1 MVTETMPPAN
11 AEGFALESAAT
22 LNAPAGTRSIPVHCY
37 RHLSSGLHIIFADVV
52 GPTCSASIVVPTLSP
67 DNKGL
72 PHTLEHLVF
81 CGSTRFPH
89 RGYLDTLA
97 NRCLSM
103 GTNAYTEY
111 DHTAYTIKTAGQE
124 GMNNLLPVF
133 LDHVLNPTLQD
144 EQFVAEVYHVDG
156 QGQEK
161 GVVFSEMAAREM
173 TESDLVCQAVREEVF
188 GPGCAYSY
196 ECGGFTKDIAT
207 LNNQLIKDYHRRY
220 YAIHNVTIMVIGQN
234 LDHAAVFAQLDH
246 RYPGLLD
253 TPVDPIPSTRLPMH
267 IASMDTIIQARREAA
282 AEDPDLAAPTE
293 DQETKTLSRTIYLPT
308 TEESVG
314 SFTYAWR
321 GPPIEDV
328 ETSLALNVLFR
339 YFTGTAASPFN
350 QAFVENDDPWAICV
364 DPNVVSRIEHSIS
377 LNFMGVPFK
386 SDGDTVSDD
395 DGSDEDM
402 ANDRD
407 GNEPSTEQNSGENAN
422 GESGSDGSN
431 DTEAL
436 SHQEIHPCFTPGV
449 FRRKM
454 RQVFQGFLD
463 KGFPNDSVIRELI
476 QVFRLQVCKL
486 LEHDPHELLLDSLSV
501 AVVEHHFSPR
511 AATSQLMD
519 VGVRLKMF
527 DVFDVLEQKPLT
539 YWYDLVR
546 QWLIDTP
553 MVEIIVRPD
562 AQMATQLEQA
572 QQGALA
578 ARVAKLGTEGLAQCQ
593 RVLDEALAANEV
605 YVPLD
610 LLDQMPP
617 VPSIQNIAKRPVRTH
632 LQSARQ
638 VLLESSDRSKASGAT
653 NLVTNDHGI
662 CGPDG
667 ASNANRPFD
676 AVQVVETD
684 SRFAQIRMF
693 LPTHAVPAHLKPYL
707 VLFAELLF
715 RCSLQMPSTLGDFY
729 KLVNGDGVA
738 SATNTTQ
745 DMATASD
752 AVEVDYRDMAQHLDN
767 DLMSY
772 SSDIGYGGT
781 TFNCNWLSENVTVCG
796 DSTPEK
802 FALMCRWL
810 IAVVMFSDFTS
821 ERIMTSIQSLLGE
834 IPDVIRDN
842 WELMYAA
849 SIRMT
854 APQAPKHVVPYHQ
867 HQSTPVKAV
876 SAQGSSLY
884 DPWNNDL
891 VSSIFQ
897 QRTFLQKT
905 MELLSSDDPEL
916 STSIVNDLNALRHWV
931 VVGCQQTIDSVSA
944 GSSLTGADSAAQQYP
959 SGHTRTSLGL
969 VQVGWPSFS
978 GATETKTQAAITR
991 AVYDVA
997 ATWDKFYQQ
1006 YARCH
1011 EFATDQGA
1019 VVAANAGHDTPM
1031 QVPFPY
1037 PRFPYVPF
1045 YGCPTAFHIPHPS
1058 ATSSCII
1065 SIIPCDKLQFAA
1077 PPAPDRLAQG
1087 QWYHDQLTPVLEAQL
1102 RERLAVDILTEI
1114 LSKDGGPLFTQ
1125 IRGNGYA
1132 YGCTFYTVNWSGEL
1146 AFIIHEA
1153 TAPFKAQRI
1162 FWRLIEEL
1170 GTANGWA
1177 KYVNDFEFQSAKS
1190 SWTYTWVSEK
1200 ATPAKVLGFE
1210 LQASLWGFKDGHAL
1224 EALMAQCLEKL
1235 TLDHLREAYQTVFCK
1250 FVDASDCMTLAI
1262 TPPSLCDEA
1271 DDVAS
1276 DNPNGTPF
1284 QRVDPMSLML
1294 GV

>member
-1 MVTETMPPAN
+1 MAAETVSLAN
-11 AEGFALESAAT
+11 AKGFALESTAT
-22 LNAPAGTRSIPVHCY
+22 LNAPGGTRSIPVHCY
-37 RHLSSGLHIIFADVV
+37 RHLSSGLRIIFGDVV
-52 GPTCSASIVVPTLSP
+52 GPTCSASIVVPTLPP

-72 PHTLEHLVF
+72 PHTLEHP
-81 CGSTRFPH
+81 T
-89 RGYLDTLA
+89 
-97 NRCLSM
+97 

-133 LDHVLNPTLQD
+133 LDHVLNPTLRD
-144 EQFVAEVYHVDG
+144 EQFVTEVYHVDG

-173 TESDLVCQAVREEVF
+173 TEADLMCQAVREEVF
-188 GPGCAYSY
+188 GPGCPYSY

-207 LNNQLIKDYHRRY
+207 LDNQLIQDYHRRY
-220 YAIHNVTIMVIGQN
+220 YAIHNLTIMVIGQD

-253 TPVDPIPSTRLPMH
+253 TPVNPIPSTRLPMH
-267 IASMDTIIQARREAA
+267 IAPMDKIIQARREAA
-282 AEDPDLAAPTE
+282 AEDPDLTAPTE
-293 DQETKTLSRTIYLPT
+293 DQDAKTLSRTIYLPT

-339 YFTGTAASPFN
+339 YLTGTAASPFN
-350 QAFVENDDPWAICV
+350 QAFVENDDPWAISV

-386 SDGDTVSDD
+386 SGSDVDSDGAS
-395 DGSDEDM
+395 SDEDTV
-402 ANDRD
+402 NDQD
-407 GNEPSTEQNSGENAN
+407 EN
-422 GESGSDGSN
+422 GHGSEHNDDQGSN
-431 DTEAL
+431 DAEATP
-436 SHQEIHPCFTPGV
+436 SPQEIHPCFTPGI

-454 RQVFQGFLD
+454 RQVLQEFLD
-463 KGFPNDSVIRELI
+463 KGFPNDSIIRELI
-476 QVFRLQVCKL
+476 QVFRLQVCNL
-486 LEHDPHELLLDSLSV
+486 LEHDPHELLLDSLAV

-511 AATSQLMD
+511 AAASQHMD
-519 VGVRLKMF
+519 VAVRLKMF
-527 DVFDVLEQKPLT
+527 DIFDALEQKPLT

-546 QWLIDTP
+546 RWLIDTP
-553 MVEIIVRPD
+553 MVEIVVRPD
-562 AQMATQLEQA
+562 AQAAMQLEQA
-572 QQGALA
+572 QQDALA
-578 ARVAKLGTEGLAQCQ
+578 ARVVRLGPEGLAQCQ
-593 RVLDEALAANEV
+593 KVLDEALVANGV
-605 YVPLD
+605 HVPLD

-632 LQSARQ
+632 LWSARQ
-638 VLLESSDRSKASGAT
+638 VLLNSSERSKAPGTTRLDSNSNGTGSVSNT
-653 NLVTNDHGI
+653 N
-662 CGPDG
+662 CF
-667 ASNANRPFD
+667 FD

-715 RCSLQMPSTLGDFY
+715 RCSLQMPTALGDFY
-729 KLVNGDGVA
+729 QAANGDGVA
-738 SATNTTQ
+738 SARSTTP
-745 DMATASD
+745 DTTTASD
-752 AVEVDYRDMAQHLDN
+752 TVKIDYRDMAQHLDN

-772 SSDIGYGGT
+772 SSDIGYGGS
-781 TFNCNWLSENVTVCG
+781 TFNCNWLSENLTVCG

-810 IAVVMFSDFTS
+810 MAVVMFSDFTP

-854 APQAPKHVVPYHQ
+854 APQASKHVVPYHPPR
-867 HQSTPVKAV
+867 STLAEVA
-876 SAQGSSLY
+876 SAHGASLY

-897 QRTFLQKT
+897 QRTFLQKA
-905 MELLSSDDPEL
+905 MELLSSDDPKL
-916 STSIVNDLNALRHWV
+916 STCIVADLNALRHWV
-931 VVGCQQTIDSVSA
+931 VVGCQQTIDSV
-944 GSSLTGADSAAQQYP
+944 GADSTAQQYP
-959 SGHTRTSLGL
+959 PGHTRTSLGL
-969 VQVGWPSFS
+969 VQVGWPSFD
-978 GATETKTQAAITR
+978 GASETKTQAAITR
-991 AVYDVA
+991 AVYNVA
-997 ATWDKFYQQ
+997 ATWDQFYQR
-1006 YARCH
+1006 YAGYH
-1011 EFATDQGA
+1011 ELVADHGDA
-1019 VVAANAGHDTPM
+1019 NVVHDLPV

-1045 YGCPTAFHIPHPS
+1045 YGRPTAFHIPHPS

-1065 SIIPCDKLQFAA
+1065 SIIPCDKLKFAV

-1087 QWYHDQLTPVLEAQL
+1087 RWYHDQLTPALEAQL
-1102 RERLAVDILTEI
+1102 LERLAVDMLTEI

-1146 AFIIHEA
+1146 TFIIHEA
-1153 TAPFKAQRI
+1153 TAPFKAQRA

-1170 GTANGWA
+1170 KSANGWTQ
-1177 KYVNDFEFQSAKS
+1177 YVNDFEFQSAKS

-1210 LQASLWGFKDGHAL
+1210 LQASLWGFKDGQAL

-1235 TLDHLREAYQTVFCK
+1235 TLDHLREAYQTVFRK
-1250 FVDASDCMTLAI
+1250 FVDASDCVTIAI

-1271 DDVAS
+1271 DEVAN